1 MYFIDAPSFSTART
15 VYLDALL
22 TEPALDGLYGN
33 EIIYRNQI
41 DGILVD
47 VLPCPEIT
55 LVELTNIEANRVTM
69 TGNVVSDG
77 GDSSAIRGFCFS
89 ESPVPNIDDDVIT
102 DGFTGSGIYSL
113 TVQDLTAD
121 TTFYVRA
128 YAIIFGEI
136 LYSNILEFATTDFI
150 SYLFSSTGRASGTTS
165 CADMTYT
172 NKLYSNTFDGMS
184 GTLYTDS
191 SLTTPFAGDS
201 LWYKYGEF
209 EQSNQINN
217 SGVVTN
223 TFYCY
228 E

>member
-1 MYFIDAPSFSTART
+1 MYFIDTPSFSTART

-47 VLPCPEIT
+47 VLPCPEIM
-55 LVELTNIEANRVTM
+55 LVELTDIEANRVTI

-77 GDSSAIRGFCFS
+77 GDSSAIRGFCWAEYPFP
-89 ESPVPNIDDDVIT
+89 EIGDNHIT
-102 DGFTGSGIYSL
+102 DGRTGSGEYVL
-113 TVQDLTAD
+113 TVEGLIAD
-121 TTFYVRA
+121 TTYYVRA

-136 LYSNILEFATTDFI
+136 LYSNGLEFATTDFI
-150 SYLFSSTGRASGTTS
+150 SYLFSSTGRASGTIS

-172 NKLYSNTFDGMS
+172 NKLYSNTFNGMS

-217 SGVVTN
+217 SGAVTN

>member
-1 MYFIDAPSFSTART
+1 MYFIDAPTFSMART

-41 DGILVD
+41 DGVLVD

-55 LVELTNIEANRVTM
+55 ILSLSDLEATRVTI

-77 GDSSAIRGFCFS
+77 GDSSAIRGFCLS
-89 ESPVPNIDDDVIT
+89 ESPVPTIDDDVIT
-102 DGFTGSGIYSL
+102 YGLTGSGTYSL

-121 TTFYVRA
+121 TTYYVAA
-128 YAIIFGEI
+128 YTIIFGEI

-150 SYLFSSTGRASGTTS
+150 SYMFSITGRAAGATS

-172 NKLYSNTFDGMS
+172 NKLYSNTFTGMS

-191 SLTTPFAGDS
+191 LLTTPFAGAS
-201 LWYKYGEF
+201 LWYQWGEF
-209 EQSNQINN
+209 EQSNQISN